1 MGKVAEKPGRIFT
14 SSIKFDADRIRAAAI
29 YCSDGRFGE
38 QMDEFLHDGLK
49 LPRYDRLALP
59 GGPACF
65 SGSLHSF
72 WEGQSA
78 ERQLDFLCRVH
89 QLERLVLIQHAGCAF
104 YLDWL
109 KVKPQD
115 LENRQLEDLAKAVA
129 RTRHKQP
136 NLAVSAHLARR
147 DGDKIW
153 FDPVS
158 FTEAELK
165 QRREAAETAARAT
178 QGSAARRG

>member
-1 MGKVAEKPGRIFT
+1 MNRPANPMGKVAEKPGRIFT

-29 YCSDGRFGE
+29 YCSDGRYGE
-38 QMDEFLHDGLK
+38 QMDEFLHEGLK

-89 QLERLVLIQHAGCAF
+89 GLERLVLIQHEGCAF
-104 YLDWL
+104 YREVL
-109 KVKPQD
+109 KIRPEQI
-115 LENRQLEDLAKAVA
+115 LHRQVDDARKAAA
-129 RTRHKQP
+129 RVRRAQP
-136 NLAVSAHLARR
+136 ALAV
-147 DGDKIW
+147 
-153 FDPVS
+153 
-158 FTEAELK
+158 E
-165 QRREAAETAARAT
+165 
-178 QGSAARRG
+178 

>member
-1 MGKVAEKPGRIFT
+1 MKQPGNTREEKYT

-29 YCSDGRFGE
+29 YCSDGRYGE
-38 QMDEFLHDGLK
+38 QMDEFLHEGLQ
-49 LPRYDRLALP
+49 LPRYDRLAMP

-89 QLERLVLIQHAGCAF
+89 GLERLVLIAHAGCAF

-109 KVKPQD
+109 KVRPED
-115 LENRQLEDLAKAVA
+115 LEKRQLEDLAKAVA

-136 NLAVSAHLARR
+136 NLAVSTHLARR
-147 DGDKIW
+147 EGEKIW

-158 FTEAELK
+158 FTESELK
-165 QRREAAETAARAT
+165 LRRDARLGTSGAT
-178 QGSAARRG
+178 SG

>member
-1 MGKVAEKPGRIFT
+1 MGKVAEKADGKFT
-14 SSIKFDADRIRAAAI
+14 SSIAFDGDRIHAAAI

-89 QLERLVLIQHAGCAF
+89 GLERLVVIAHAGCAF

-109 KVKPQD
+109 KVKPED
-115 LENRQLEDLAKAVA
+115 LETRQLEDLAKTVA
-129 RTRHKQP
+129 RVRHKQP
-136 NLAVSAHLARR
+136 TLKVSAYLARKEGTR
-147 DGDKIW
+147 IW

-158 FTEAELK
+158 FAESEVK
-165 QRREAAETAARAT
+165 AGTAKRAATT
-178 QGSAARRG
+178 S

>member
-1 MGKVAEKPGRIFT
+1 MPKRTQPFT
-14 SSIKFDADRIRAAAI
+14 SNIPYDADRIRAAAI

-38 QMDEFLHDGLK
+38 QVDEFLHEGLK

-89 QLERLVLIQHAGCAF
+89 GLEKLVVIAHAGCAF

-109 KVKPQD
+109 KVKPED
-115 LENRQLEDLAKAVA
+115 LEARQLEDMTKAVA
-129 RTRHKQP
+129 RTRHRHPK
-136 NLAVSAHLARR
+136 LRVAAYLARR
-147 DGDKIW
+147 DEDAIR
-153 FDPVS
+153 FDPAPI
-158 FTEAELK
+158 AEPQVK
-165 QRREAAETAARAT
+165 SRVAGRVVTT
-178 QGSAARRG
+178 G